1 MQNQLLYWK
10 WEVREIWEIL
20 KVGLDQVS
28 SWTLHPLLNLLW
40 DLMTGCGFGHWGVQ
54 RRQGQKEVAHVNQQ
68 GCTAHTGTSIQ
79 HPGCEIQV
87 RLGRFGCLNYCKNS
101 SKIYLKTWQLLEK
114 SHRQNETI
122 LLQVS
127 RAGDAGA
134 VTRSVSLDL
143 PKNS

>member
-1 MQNQLLYWK
+1 M
-10 WEVREIWEIL
+10 
-20 KVGLDQVS
+20 
-28 SWTLHPLLNLLW
+28 
-40 DLMTGCGFGHWGVQ
+40 
-54 RRQGQKEVAHVNQQ
+54 AHVNQHGQ
-68 GCTAHTGTSIQ
+68 TAHTGTSIQ

-87 RLGRFGCLNYCKNS
+87 RLERFGCLNYCKNS